1 MTGLCICHPY
11 SDRTVINA
19 STSITLAALRGQRRP
34 SKGISSDCCW
44 QVRRPRDP
52 KDEGAAIVR
61 VKVMPLLSY
70 IGVRHFP
77 SAAFLPIGA
86 DSHSKLM
93 SLVSH
98 CLGIHALFRW
108 DKVHGMFG
116 VPERAGV
123 TGVSSSTA
131 QASRSKLEP
140 YLRPHEL
147 NLVRD

>member
-1 MTGLCICHPY
+1 MGVLGSQIAPPFL
-11 SDRTVINA
+11 
-19 STSITLAALRGQRRP
+19 LANTRFLQATQRP

-70 IGVRHFP
+70 IG
-77 SAAFLPIGA
+77 
-86 DSHSKLM
+86 LM

-116 VPERAGV
+116 VPERAYV

-131 QASRSKLEP
+131 
-140 YLRPHEL
+140 
-147 NLVRD
+147 